1 MKRFGVFLTA
11 LTLPVLIQ
19 AQVSLDSLTATWNN
33 GSTTYNAIEMVI
45 TDTGHDAASRMFRLQ
60 LGAKIF
66 EVDPDANVILSGTVD
81 GRDVAVDGSKL
92 DGISSGAKIGDLLAD
107 GTVPLTA
114 DWDVGAFDI
123 TAVDFV
129 ADSIQFDLA
138 AGVSVLQGQM
148 AWNADEETVDIGLNG
163 AVLQAGQEVHYHA
176 HNNSGVLIPDGTAVM
191 ATGTL
196 GASGR
201 ITIDLMDCSS
211 IANAKF
217 FLGITT
223 EDIADGT
230 DGKVTFFG
238 KVRGIKTDYA
248 TWADG
253 DVLWTDNASN
263 GDLTNVEPTSDCR
276 LPIAFVVYTHA
287 TNGTIAVRATDGTYL
302 AEAHDSAI
310 ASPANG
316 EVLQHNG
323 TAWVN
328 EKVGFSN
335 LADGTDGELITWDA
349 TGVPAAVAVGT
360 ATHVLTSN
368 GIGLPPTFQATA
380 NVEGTAVL
388 STGEVGGT
396 KFLREDGDNSSSW
409 QVAGDM
415 LASVYD
421 ASAIAEQ
428 LVGLTATQTLT
439 NKTLNDI
446 TNHIHSN
453 VVHALVRNE
462 SGDTLFAGTP
472 VYISGYS
479 IGQELILVQ
488 AADASDAATMPAL
501 GVLEEDLLNNSTG
514 HTITSGNADN
524 MDTFGLAIG
533 AALYVSETAG
543 ELTIDRPTGDALVQK
558 VGIILRAHAT
568 MGTIDVVG
576 AGRTNAIPNTMLDTV
591 VRIVDD
597 GNETRQ
603 IAFQASGITAGNT
616 RTITM
621 PDADVDLGSFLT
633 SVEGSAV
640 LSTGEVGGTKYLRED
655 GDGTSSWQSIAGGGD
670 ALVANPLSQFAATT
684 SLQFKGVISDETG
697 SGKVVFATSPAL
709 TTPTG
714 IVTNDVT
721 ESTDKNYVTD
731 AESTVIGNTSNTNTG
746 DDAGVT
752 SVAGGAGLT
761 STGGDTP
768 SLSHDSHTGDVTGAT
783 ELTIGDDKVTYAKM
797 QNVVDDERIW
807 GRVSGADGVVEELTK
822 AQVLTMLNVA
832 DGATVDQTN
841 ISGNA
846 ATVTTNAN
854 LTGVV
859 TSAGNATS
867 IADKALAI
875 AKLADGTDGELITW
889 DSSGVITVVAAGS
902 EDEVLTSNGAG
913 SAPTFQ
919 VLANPV
925 ESFIIAISDETSAL
939 TTGTK
944 VTFRM
949 PYAFTASAVRASL
962 TTAATGSLFI
972 VDIQESGVTVL
983 STNISIDISEK
994 TSTTAVTPPVIDD
1007 ADWADDAEIT
1017 IIIDQIGSSDAGAG
1031 GKVTIIGERT

>member
-1 MKRFGVFLTA
+1 MKRFGVFLT
-11 LTLPVLIQ
+11 TFLISFGVM
-19 AQVSLDSLTATWNN
+19 AADIFNLADTWNS
-33 GSTTYNAIEMVI
+33 GSTTFNAIKVTI
-45 TDTGHDAASRMFRLQ
+45 TDTGSAADSNFIHIIR
-60 LGAKIF
+60 G
-66 EVDPDANVILSGTVD
+66 ANVFRVDREANIVLTGFVD
-81 GRDVAVDGSKL
+81 GRDVDADGTKL
-92 DGISSGAKIGDLLAD
+92 DGIAVGAQIGDLLAD
-107 GTVPLTA
+107 GTVPLSSN
-114 DWDVGAFDI
+114 WDVGAFTITGTQFVSDI
-123 TAVDFV
+123 
-129 ADSIQFDLA
+129 
-138 AGVSVLQGQM
+138 
-148 AWNADEETVDIGLNG
+148 
-163 AVLQAGQEVHYHA
+163 
-176 HNNSGVLIPDGTAVM
+176 
-191 ATGTL
+191 ATGTAPL
-196 GASGR
+196 VISSTTVVPNLNVSQLEGNAASAFATAAQGATADTANQPVMTTKG
-201 ITIDLMDCSS
+201 DLEAFSTVR
-211 IANAKF
+211 AR
-217 FLGITT
+217 LGI
-223 EDIADGT
+223 GT
-230 DGKVTFFG
+230 
-238 KVRGIKTDYA
+238 
-248 TWADG
+248 
-253 DVLWTDNASN
+253 N
-263 GDLTNVEPTSDCR
+263 
-276 LPIAFVVYTHA
+276 
-287 TNGTIAVRATDGTYL
+287 
-302 AEAHDSAI
+302 
-310 ASPANG
+310 
-316 EVLQHNG
+316 
-323 TAWVN
+323 
-328 EKVGFSN
+328 
-335 LADGTDGELITWDA
+335 
-349 TGVPAAVAVGT
+349 
-360 ATHVLTSN
+360 THVLTADSTQVLGMKWAATTGGDLLADGSVPLTAN
-368 GIGLPPTFQATA
+368 WDVGAFSITGLRFISDQATGTA
-380 NVEGTAVL
+380 PFTVASTTVVTNLNADLLDGFSSTAFASSGQGDLADSATQPGDNISTLTNDSGFTDDQTGAEIKTAYEVEVNAFTDAQFTKLAGIETGAEVNVAIEGTAVL

-421 ASAIAEQ
+421 ASAITEQ
-428 LVGLTATQTLT
+428 LVGLTAAQTLT

-446 TNHIHSN
+446 TNHIHSD

-462 SGDTLFAGTP
+462 SGNTLFAGTP

-488 AADASDAATMPAL
+488 AADASEAATMPAL
-501 GVLEEDLLNNSTG
+501 GVLEEDLLNNATG
-514 HTITSGNADN
+514 HTITSGNAGN

-568 MGTIDVVG
+568 MGAIDVVG
-576 AGRTNAIPNTMLDTV
+576 AGRINAIPNTMLDTV

-621 PDADVDLGSFLT
+621 PDADVDLGIFLT

-684 SLQFKGVISDETG
+684 SLQLLGVISNETG
-697 SGKVVFATSPAL
+697 SGALVFGTAPAL
-709 TTPTG
+709 SSPTG

-721 ESTDKNYVTD
+721 ESADKNYVTD

-752 SVAGGAGLT
+752 SVAGGVGLT

-783 ELTIGDDKVTYAKM
+783 ELTIGNDKVTYAKM
-797 QNVVDDERIW
+797 QNVVNDERIW

-889 DSSGVITVVAAGS
+889 DSSGVIAVVAAGS

-925 ESFIIAISDETSAL
+925 ESFIIAISDETTDL
-939 TTGTK
+939 TTGLK

-994 TSTTAVTPPVIDD
+994 TSTTAETAPVIDD